1 MTTTR
6 LDYDMNPDLREWDLE
21 ITVNDTLFGDMARV
35 RVQLQD
41 VNDNTPV
48 FGNIAYE

>member
-1 MTTTR
+1 M
-6 LDYDMNPDLREWDLE
+6 LDYDMNPDLRVWDLE
-21 ITVNDTLFGDMARV
+21 ITVNDTLFSDVARV

-48 FGNIAYE
+48 FGNTTYE